1 MQSQIFNT
9 LKKIAQDTP
18 DFETFKWNL
27 IDTLLER
34 EPGSHYPDNANVF
47 TYINSPLRDINICDI
62 AGSDNLLDRADMQL
76 RNIKKGVP
84 GGHGIAIGREI
95 QSQIAVTMNDE
106 GTYNI
111 IDGFH
116 RPIQAIMNGDKTI
129 LAFVVGEKEGLTLK
143 EFYDQVK
150 TESE

>member
-1 MQSQIFNT
+1 
-9 LKKIAQDTP
+9 
-18 DFETFKWNL
+18 
-27 IDTLLER
+27 
-34 EPGSHYPDNANVF
+34 
-47 TYINSPLRDINICDI
+47 
-62 AGSDNLLDRADMQL
+62 
-76 RNIKKGVP
+76 
-84 GGHGIAIGREI
+84 
-95 QSQIAVTMNDE
+95 MNDE